1 MRRNGWLKCDIDMM
15 TAASQ
20 IAGYVLKLLSVLC
33 VPVW

>member
-1 MRRNGWLKCDIDMM
+1 MVKFDIDMM
-15 TAASQ
+15 NAASQ